1 MVYMQAFLAS
11 GFIALAGA
19 GGGVI
24 ALNLHTASPRI
35 MAVAIASA
43 VVGILGGGLML
54 ARMAQGRR

>member
-1 MVYMQAFLAS
+1 MGYVRALLAS

-35 MAVAIASA
+35 MTAGVLSA
-43 VVGILGGGLML
+43 VVGIIGGALVLGRIG
-54 ARMAQGRR
+54 QEPV

>member
-1 MVYMQAFLAS
+1 MGYVRSFLAS

-43 VVGILGGGLML
+43 VVGILGGGLVL
-54 ARMAQGRR
+54 AWMAQGQR